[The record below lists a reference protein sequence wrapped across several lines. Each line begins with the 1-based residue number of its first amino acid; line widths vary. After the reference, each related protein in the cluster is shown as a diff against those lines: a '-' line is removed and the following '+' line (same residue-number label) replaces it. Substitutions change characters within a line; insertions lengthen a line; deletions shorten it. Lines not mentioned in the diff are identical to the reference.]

1 MRKKTIITAV
11 LLSSLLSTPAIMAMS
26 SSNHIACVK
35 TNEQEIAA
43 LFDRWN
49 ASLKSRNP
57 VRVNANYTDN
67 AILLA
72 TISNKPRVNS
82 AERIAYFKD
91 FLSKHPVGKID
102 SHTIK
107 IGCNKAID
115 TGLYT
120 FTLKDGKKVHARY
133 TFTYRWDGHKWLIS
147 SHHSSVLPE
156 NAE

>member
-1 MRKKTIITAV
+1 
-11 LLSSLLSTPAIMAMS
+11 MS
-26 SSNHIACVK
+26 SAHHIACIK
-35 TNEQEIAA
+35 TNPQEIAA

-49 ASLKSRNP
+49 NSLKTGNP
-57 VRVNANYTDN
+57 IKVNENYTDN

-82 AERIAYFKD
+82 TERIEYFKD
-91 FLSKHPVGKID
+91 FLSKHPYGKID
-102 SHTIK
+102 SRTIK

-120 FTLKDGKKVHARY
+120 FTLKDGKKIHARY
-133 TFTYRWDGHKWLIS
+133 TFTYRWDGHKWLTS

-156 NAE
+156 NTE

>member
-1 MRKKTIITAV
+1 MRKKTIITIA
-11 LLSSLLSTPAIMAMS
+11 LLSSLLTTTRILAMS
-26 SSNHIACVK
+26 TTHHIACVK
-35 TNEQEIAA
+35 TNPQEIAA

-49 ASLKSRNP
+49 SSLKTGNP
-57 VRVNANYTDN
+57 VTVNENYTDN

-72 TISNKPRVNS
+72 TVSNKPRVNS
-82 AERIAYFKD
+82 IERIAYFKD
-91 FLSKHPVGKID
+91 FLSKHPVGEID
-102 SHTIK
+102 LRKIK

-120 FTLKDGKKVHARY
+120 FTLKDGKKIHARY

-156 NAE
+156 NKK

>member
-1 MRKKTIITAV
+1 MQKKSIITVV
-11 LLSSLLSTPAIMAMS
+11 LLSSLLAASAIMAMS
-26 SSNHIACVK
+26 SSRHMACVK
-35 TNEQEIAA
+35 TNPQEIAA

-49 ASLKSRNP
+49 NSLKTRNP
-57 VRVNANYTDN
+57 VKVNANYSDN

-82 AERIAYFKD
+82 AERIDYFKD
-91 FLSKHPVGKID
+91 FLTNQPVGKID
-102 SHTIK
+102 SRTIK

-156 NAE
+156 KKE

>member
-1 MRKKTIITAV
+1 MQKKSIITVV
-11 LLSSLLSTPAIMAMS
+11 LLSGLLAMSTVMAMS
-26 SSNHIACVK
+26 SSRHIACVK
-35 TNEQEIAA
+35 TNPQEIAA

-49 ASLKSRNP
+49 NSLKTRNP
-57 VRVNANYTDN
+57 IKVNANYSDN

-72 TISNKPRVNS
+72 TLSNKPRVNS
-82 AERIAYFKD
+82 AERINYFKD
-91 FLSKHPVGKID
+91 FLTKHPVGKID
-102 SHTIK
+102 SRTIK

-156 NAE
+156 KKE

>member
-1 MRKKTIITAV
+1 MRKKTIITTV
-11 LLSSLLSTPAIMAMS
+11 LLSSLLTTPAIMAMS
-26 SSNHIACVK
+26 STNHMACVK
-35 TNEQEIAA
+35 TNEREIAA

-49 ASLKSRNP
+49 TSLKSRNP
-57 VRVNANYTDN
+57 AKVNANYTDN

-72 TISNKPRVNS
+72 TIANKPRVNS
-82 AERIAYFKD
+82 AERIDYFKD

-102 SHTIK
+102 TRTIK

-120 FTLKDGKKVHARY
+120 FTLKDGTKVHARY

-147 SHHSSVLPE
+147 SHHSSALP

>member
-1 MRKKTIITAV
+1 
-11 LLSSLLSTPAIMAMS
+11 MS
-26 SSNHIACVK
+26 SAHHIACIK
-35 TNEQEIAA
+35 TNPQEIAA

-49 ASLKSRNP
+49 NSLKTGNP
-57 VRVNANYTDN
+57 IKVNENYTDN

-82 AERIAYFKD
+82 TERIEYFKD
-91 FLSKHPVGKID
+91 FLSKHPYGKID
-102 SHTIK
+102 SRTIK

-120 FTLKDGKKVHARY
+120 FTLKDGKKIHARY

-156 NAE
+156 NTE

>member
-1 MRKKTIITAV
+1 MRKKSVITAF
-11 LLSSLLSTPAIMAMS
+11 LLGSLLTPPIIMAMS
-26 SSNHIACVK
+26 SSHHVACVK
-35 TNEQEIAA
+35 TNPQEIAA
-43 LFDRWN
+43 LCDRWN
-49 ASLKSRNP
+49 NSLKTRNP
-57 VRVNANYTDN
+57 IKVNVNYWDN

-82 AERIAYFKD
+82 AERIDYFKD
-91 FLSKHPVGKID
+91 FLTKHPVGKID
-102 SHTIK
+102 SRTIK

-156 NAE
+156 KKK